1 MSSLY
6 FELRPLEIGDCG
18 QRNHKR
24 RIAQVYR
31 VVVARA
37 SRELLPLFL
46 AAIGRKGMSL
56 ADAARDIASVPYS
69 AISRWTGGNADLPPK
84 YLQAVT
90 EWVSK

>member
-1 MSSLY
+1 MSGLY

-18 QRNHKR
+18 QRDHRR
-24 RIAQVYR
+24 RIAKVDKIAA
-31 VVVARA
+31 ARA

-46 AAIGRKGMSL
+46 GSIGRKGMSL

-69 AISRWTGGNADLPPK
+69 AISRWTGGGADLPPK

-90 EWVSK
+90 AWVSK

>member
-1 MSSLY
+1 MSGLY

-18 QRNHKR
+18 QRDHRR
-24 RIAQVYR
+24 RIAKVDKIAA
-31 VVVARA
+31 ARA

-46 AAIGRKGMSL
+46 GSIGRKGMSL

-69 AISRWTGGNADLPPK
+69 AISRWTGGGADFPPK

-90 EWVSK
+90 AWVSK

>member
-1 MSSLY
+1 MSGIY

-18 QRNHKR
+18 QRDHRR
-24 RIAQVYR
+24 RIAKIYR
-31 VVVARA
+31 VAAARA
-37 SRELLPLFL
+37 SRELLPPFL
-46 AAIGRKGMSL
+46 GAIGRKGMSL
-56 ADAARDIASVPYS
+56 AEATREIASVPYS